1 MKKISDFNS
10 ATDKYPVVYAG
21 MATKP
26 EYVDMPTILQQ
37 QEGVAPLDTCP
48 AQWWNA
54 MWKLATKDINAFR
67 DFVGDAFTEINNL
80 LTKFGITLD
89 DADSKQ
95 LYDFFHDDY
104 VQNYLTTVLSS
115 VFVNKSGDT
124 INGDLHIKGNL
135 SVDGVGEEL
144 ISTELKV
151 GSNTITLRNGNPS
164 SLGNTELA
172 GILTEN
178 YDGNNNNNIIAIN
191 KNGIVRTGDINIATR
206 VLYSSDGTVF
216 FTDKELT
223 VRATIG
229 ATEQVRDTGNQIS
242 SGVKIYEGIT
252 YSNDDTQALA
262 TRDDNLTDNQLVK
275 WDGTTK
281 KLVSTNDYA
290 TNTSLI
296 DERNRATSAE
306 TSLANTKNSNITI
319 NDSSAKITDSSAFL
333 EGSEGTNPNI
343 FLRHSFSKVW
353 EYIKSK
359 ADSVYAKLSHTHTK
373 SQITDFPTALKNP
386 NALTVN
392 GKTYDGSSAVNAGVQ
407 TIGNGGTG
415 QTTANGA
422 ANVFIN
428 SLDIG
433 TSVPEDNDYYISQY
447 VNGGT
452 TNTSYYRRPTSFLWE
467 YIKGKISS
475 VLGLTATAYG
485 GKASTAGTADYAKD
499 MYDQTIDLSAQST
512 SNFYPVFFNTRLNF
526 AEVAISS
533 QGDYEGFPYNQNR
546 IHFEISTSGWNDTPD
561 TFNIREYACH
571 DNKEITIGCIG
582 RGIKLGGW
590 AIWLRGGLVYVCY
603 TRNATPILKTAD
615 YTFGEEKY
623 TVGTNYYGG
632 ENTGV
637 EIIFTPQDTITS
649 GSYSTR
655 NIKAPTFIGALSGN
669 ATTATNASN
678 SNALEGKTWRETAL
692 AGIYITD
699 YTMNLN
705 VSTYTFSDIA
715 PVGSTALDR
724 GSTVKVIFAHPLQSS
739 TQIESVFFN
748 YGGRTGEIVAARG
761 NNLHNVTSHLF
772 QGGMFSESYPNKV
785 WDAYTS
791 LELMW
796 TGSNWL
802 VMGDP
807 VLCSYFSNRELDNYS
822 NYIIKANGL
831 IMHSF
836 TFAGAGTYSLP
847 VTFSNTNYKVI
858 GGSSLISNVGSR
870 ICTKNVN
877 NIKIAM
883 KDTVWNVEDMFVIG
897 Y

>member
-54 MWKLATKDINAFR
+54 MWKLATQDINAFR

-89 DADSKQ
+89 DADSEQ

-135 SVDGVGEEL
+135 SVDGIVEEV
-144 ISTELKV
+144 ISTELNV
-151 GSNTITLRNGNPS
+151 GSNIITLRNGNPS

-333 EGSEGTNPNI
+333 EGSKGTNPNS

-392 GKTYDGSSAVNAGVQ
+392 GKTYDGSAAVNAGTQ
-407 TIGNGGTG
+407 TIANGGTG
-415 QTTANGA
+415 ATTAKGA
-422 ANVFIN
+422 EYNLVIPTQNATIDAEAITDDSRWTGTYN
-428 SLDIG
+428 SP
-433 TSVPEDNDYYISQY
+433 S
-447 VNGGT
+447 T
-452 TNTSYYRRPTSFLWE
+452 TNGRLYTKKFNVVWD
-467 YIKGKISS
+467 YIKGKISK

-485 GKASTAGTADYAKD
+485 GKASTAGTADKATSDGSGNNIVNTYATIGNTKKWSSV
-499 MYDQTIDLSAQST
+499 YSGQTSSGYFLLATYTGTAIASNHDVCFAGVCQIDNVGARYEQRFLVYARGNANTIQNKQFTVQYTGGFTESQFLYATCST
-512 SNFYPVFFNTRLNF
+512 ANNAFTINLYGKIARNYIRFNTCIDYASDSDVSVRIGVNN
-526 AEVAISS
+526 VSMPNTYSTTIS
-533 QGDYEGFPYNQNR
+533 G
-546 IHFEISTSGWNDTPD
+546 T
-561 TFNIREYACH
+561 
-571 DNKEITIGCIG
+571 EITYQ
-582 RGIKLGGW
+582 
-590 AIWLRGGLVYVCY
+590 A
-603 TRNATPILKTAD
+603 
-615 YTFGEEKY
+615 
-623 TVGTNYYGG
+623 
-632 ENTGV
+632 
-637 EIIFTPQDTITS
+637 
-649 GSYSTR
+649 
-655 NIKAPTFIGALSGN
+655 IGAP
-669 ATTATNASN
+669 TATNASN

-699 YTMNLN
+699 DTSNLDVN
-705 VSTYTFSDIA
+705 TYTFTANA

-724 GSTVKVIFAHPLQSS
+724 GSTVKVTFANSLQSS
-739 TQIESVFFN
+739 KQIESVFFS
-748 YGGRTGEIVAARG
+748 YGGRTGKIVAARG
-761 NNLHNVTSHLF
+761 GSFYNVTSHLF
-772 QGGMFSESYPNKV
+772 QTGKFSHSYPNKV
-785 WDAYTS
+785 WDSYTA

-796 TGSNWL
+796 VGSYWL
-802 VMGDP
+802 VMGDT
-807 VLCSYFSNRELDNYS
+807 VLCSYFSNSESDNYS

-831 IMHSF
+831 IINSF
-836 TFAGAGTYSLP
+836 TFNGTGTYSFP
-847 VTFSNTNYKVI
+847 VTFSNNNYKVI
-858 GGSSLISNVGSR
+858 GGASLISSTAERVCS
-870 ICTKNVN
+870 KKVN
-877 NIKIAM
+877 KIIITCPNTFW
-883 KDTVWNVEDMFVIG
+883 DVEDMFVIG